1 MQKGGGIYEL
11 RLRRMIVALMFM
23 PYHDPD
29 CDHGD
34 EADDEGGGGDEGRPR
49 KPRGGWGAGVIRAG
63 GGASLG
69 ILRLGMDLFI
79 EESLA
84 GVAARDGDGGGRHPP
99 RRRTRIGRSPLGA
112 VVLGGAAVA
121 SLVVPDS
128 RVGFPFLLRHLPNV
142 SIGIS

>member
-1 MQKGGGIYEL
+1 
-11 RLRRMIVALMFM
+11 MIVALMFM
-23 PYHDPD
+23 PDHDPD

-49 KPRGGWGAGVIRAG
+49 QPRGGLGAGMIRAG

-69 ILRLGMDLFI
+69 ILRLGTDLLV

-99 RRRTRIGRSPLGA
+99 RRRTRIVRSPLGA
-112 VVLGGAAVA
+112 RAAVELGGAPVA
-121 SLVVPDS
+121 SLVVPGS
-128 RVGFPFLLRHLPNV
+128 RVGLPPLLRHLPNV
-142 SIGIS
+142 SIGISRRRMKDAI